1 MFTGD
6 VVNDDNTS
14 GMGKFFKDCFNP
26 SMIKFSIWNDRV
38 EDDDDNKWNND
49 FIPLE
54 RDATKC
60 YMQHKFKT
68 LLEDS
73 SGRFNC
79 AEGTFE
85 EVLNSEPTYCTI
97 K

>member
-1 MFTGD
+1 MITGD
-6 VVNDDNTS
+6 VINDDNGT
-14 GMGKFFKDCFNP
+14 GMGKFFKECFNP
-26 SMIKFSIWNDRV
+26 AMIKFSIWDDRV

-54 RDATKC
+54 QDATKC
-60 YMQHKFKT
+60 YMQHKFQA
-68 LLEDS
+68 LLEDES
-73 SGRFNC
+73 LNC

-85 EVLNSEPTYCTI
+85 EVINSEPTYCTI